1 MAEKLTPAQKVK
13 AKQAEIA
20 QARKAQEANLD
31 ALQKELDIREQIEGK
46 AVDQTEREKA
56 ALELKVSSL
65 EQEQKLLQETLRL
78 QIQAGHNTQNTIDAL
93 KDTNKAL
100 EQGKGILDAQNDSQ
114 AKLNSLLEE
123 QNALASSAGGLAENF
138 AQQMGFA
145 GKNATAFNRVFS
157 GIEDQITAAARGAG
171 NMQGAIG
178 RMAKAGAG
186 TFSNVFNV
194 GSLVG
199 NFASDTLE
207 MAMELDNAK
216 SSIVGMGYSLE
227 QTGRIIGAADKEF
240 YKLGGS
246 ADQLASAINNLDQQ
260 GFTKLRQT
268 MGTDFIK
275 TLSQAQKAGLDM
287 SDTGELMNQAMIQ
300 QGLSADEA
308 KDRLGD
314 LVAISAALGEPVG
327 KSAKQFAK
335 FSGRLN
341 QFGPNAVKVFKN
353 LKDISKASGVEMS
366 KLLDVAKGFDTFE
379 GAAESAAR
387 MNAVLGTQL
396 DSMALM
402 RMSDDDRIKAIQEAI
417 RSQGGLNNITAQ
429 QARLLEEVIPG
440 GLKLNEIMGLTN
452 KVHASAADVT
462 KDNSDQVDG
471 LAKRADKGR
480 TVQKKMADQMKAT
493 GRIAGGDLAKGL
505 DKAADM
511 YSKLS
516 TEAQLAAK
524 AGLAVAGSLIKVGQG
539 MLAAGAGAATGG
551 ATAGGGIAAFT
562 KGVSGASAA
571 APKAAIVLGV
581 ITLAVLG
588 LAAAFR
594 LAAEGVA
601 VMVKSMAGTSLDKLK
616 VFGETAVR
624 IALAFNPVGAVLQA
638 IEFIIKQVGETF
650 ATISGTMKPITDS
663 ITQLVNAA
671 AGLTFTGMAGFGRF
685 ATNLSQIVTALNRAE
700 SGRIGALTAAT
711 SAATAQNINV
721 KVVLDSAEFRNA
733 VLSVVSKKL

>member
-20 QARKAQEANLD
+20 QARKAQEANLE
-31 ALQKELDIREQIEGK
+31 ALQKELDIREQIEGRLI
-46 AVDQTEREKA
+46 DQTEREKA

-78 QIQAGHNTQNTIDAL
+78 QIQAGHQYENTADAL

-100 EQGKGILDAQNDSQ
+100 EQGKGILDDQNDSQ
-114 AKLNSLLEE
+114 AKLNSLLKE

-145 GKNATAFNRVFS
+145 GTQANTLNRTLS

-171 NMQGAIG
+171 NMQGAMG

-199 NFASDTLE
+199 NFADDTME
-207 MAMELDNAK
+207 MAKELDNSK

-227 QTGRIIGAADKEF
+227 QTGRIIDAADKEF

-314 LVAISAALGEPVG
+314 LVAISGAIGEPVG
-327 KSAKQFAK
+327 KSAKQFAQ

-341 QFGPNAVKVFKN
+341 QFGPKAVKVFKN
-353 LKDISKASGVEMS
+353 LKDISKASGVEMG

-402 RMSDDDRIKAIQEAI
+402 RMSDDDRIKSIQGAI

-462 KDNSDQVDG
+462 KDNSAQVDG

-493 GRIAGGDLAKGL
+493 GRIAGGELAKGL

-524 AGLAVAGSLIKVGQG
+524 AGLAVAGSLMKVGQG
-539 MLAAGAGAATGG
+539 MLAAGAGAAGG
-551 ATAGGGIAAFT
+551 GTAAGGGIAAFT
-562 KGVSGASAA
+562 KGVSSASVA
-571 APKAAIVLGV
+571 APKAALVLGV

-588 LAAAFR
+588 LAAAFK
-594 LAAEGVA
+594 LASEGVA

-624 IALAFNPVGAVLQA
+624 IALAFNPVGAILQA